1 MARKRQEIKVV
12 LHKPEKLDS
21 DRCVQIEDFLTEIIL
36 NQIKKCDLTEEEQN
50 NLRIYFEDL
59 YAVKGERK

>member
-12 LHKPEKLDS
+12 LHKPEKMDS
-21 DRCVQIEDFLTEIIL
+21 DRRIQMGDFLAEIIL
-36 NQIKKCDLTEEEQN
+36 NQINKCDLTEEEQN
-50 NLRIYFEDL
+50 NLRIYVEDL